1 MEKIQGEVAI
11 LSKNFEL
18 LQQAE
23 KADQEA
29 ILNGAVTYAT
39 NSPDFPKIRPTNG
52 AHHRLTLAARSRE
65 EVVKLVHRAFLLNR
79 ENPPRV
85 VIFAGV
91 DQGDGCSSI
100 CACAAEVLAAQGAG
114 STCVVDANFRTPS
127 LHKFWALENER
138 GLTDALKCPG
148 NIRSFAQQVPG
159 HNFWVLTSGTVG
171 PDSHAL
177 LNDER
182 MRLRITELRKEF
194 DNVLIDV
201 PPVNL
206 YADALNFG
214 HLADGVILILQS
226 AATRKEA
233 ARKAK
238 ESLADANVRLLGA
251 VLNKRMYP
259 IPQALY
265 ERL

>member
-1 MEKIQGEVAI
+1 MQRGVAT

-23 KADQEA
+23 KAEQEA
-29 ILNGAVTYAT
+29 VLNGAGTYVKT
-39 NSPDFPKIRPTNG
+39 SPVFSKIPYTNG

-65 EVVKLVHRAFLLNR
+65 EVVNLVHRAFLLNR

-85 VIFAGV
+85 VVFAGV

-127 LHKFWALENER
+127 LHKFWGVENES
-138 GLTDALKCPG
+138 GLTDALNCPG
-148 NIRSFAQQVPG
+148 PIRSFAQQVPG
-159 HNFWVLTSGTVG
+159 HNFWVLTSGAVG
-171 PDSHAL
+171 PDSHTL

-182 MRLRITELRKEF
+182 MRLRMAELRKEF

-206 YADALNFG
+206 YADGVNLG
-214 HLADGVILILQS
+214 HLSDGVILVLQS
-226 AATRKEA
+226 DVTRRET

-238 ESLADANVRLLGA
+238 ESLADANVPLLGA
-251 VLNKRMYP
+251 VLNKRRYP
-259 IPQALY
+259 IPQSLY
-265 ERL
+265 DKL

>member
-1 MEKIQGEVAI
+1 MQRGVAI

-29 ILNGAVTYAT
+29 ILNSAVTRAMA
-39 NSPDFPKIRPTNG
+39 SPDSPKMPPTNG

-79 ENPPRV
+79 DNPPRV
-85 VIFAGV
+85 VVFAGI

-114 STCVVDANFRTPS
+114 STCAVDANFRTPS
-127 LHKFWALENER
+127 LHKFWSLENER
-138 GLTDALKCPG
+138 GLADALQCPG
-148 NIRSFAQQVPG
+148 AIRSFAQQVPG

-182 MRLRITELRKEF
+182 MRVRMADLRKEF

-206 YADALNFG
+206 YADGVNLG
-214 HLADGVILILQS
+214 HLSDGVILILQS

-238 ESLADANVRLLGA
+238 ENLADANVRLLGA
-251 VLNKRMYP
+251 VLNKRTYP
-259 IPQALY
+259 IPQAIY

>member
-1 MEKIQGEVAI
+1 

-23 KADQEA
+23 KAEQKA
-29 ILNGAVTYAT
+29 VLNCAGTDVKT
-39 NSPDFPKIRPTNG
+39 SPVLPKIRSTNG
-52 AHHRLTLAARSRE
+52 THHHLTLAARSRE

-79 ENPPRV
+79 ENPTRV
-85 VIFAGV
+85 LVFAGV
-91 DQGDGCSSI
+91 EQGDGCSSI
-100 CACAAEVLAAQGAG
+100 CACAAEVLAAQEAG

-127 LHKFWALENER
+127 LHKFLDVENER
-138 GLTDALKCPG
+138 GLADALKCPG
-148 NIRSFAQQVPG
+148 PIRSFAQQVPG
-159 HNFWVLTSGTVG
+159 HNFWVLTSGTVV
-171 PDSHAL
+171 PDSHTL

-182 MRLRITELRKEF
+182 MRLRMAELRKEF

-206 YADALNFG
+206 YADGLNLG
-214 HLADGVILILQS
+214 HLSDGVVLVLQS
-226 AATRKEA
+226 STTRIEA

-251 VLNKRMYP
+251 VLNKRTYP
-259 IPQALY
+259 IPQSLY
-265 ERL
+265 DKL